1 MMTKIISILIPLLVS
16 CSVVNQKAHPSI
28 RRECIDLLS
37 VRIIV
42 DIPIPIYFNKEN
54 YEEGVIYT
62 YVFNDGVVFFHEEA
76 LMQFDIDTYPP
87 FESVHTKKYSMYWG
101 EEHGKLWKKYVFG
114 NIRLY
119 YYNVEKKAKKKYDE
133 ILKKVRIQKRYSN
146 R

>member
-1 MMTKIISILIPLLVS
+1 MTKIISILIPLLVS

-62 YVFNDGVVFFHEEA
+62 YVFNDGVVFFHEGA

-87 FESVHTKKYSMYWG
+87 FESVHTKNILCIGVKNMESF
-101 EEHGKLWKKYVFG
+101 GKNMFLAIFDYTTTM
-114 NIRLY
+114 
-119 YYNVEKKAKKKYDE
+119 
-133 ILKKVRIQKRYSN
+133 
-146 R
+146 